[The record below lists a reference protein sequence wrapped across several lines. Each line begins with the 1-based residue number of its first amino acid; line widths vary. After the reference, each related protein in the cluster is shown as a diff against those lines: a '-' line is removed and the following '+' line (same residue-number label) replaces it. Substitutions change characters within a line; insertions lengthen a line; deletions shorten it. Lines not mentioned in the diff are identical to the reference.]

1 MRKSRHP
8 HKVLL
13 KCQMIS
19 FLQRQR
25 SNIFFFFLGG
35 GGEGREG
42 EGREL
47 GRAQKPRKLMTD
59 VGSLYLIDYRKFLHL
74 LVCILQFVST
84 CIFCE
89 IEEKFSKL
97 TSRLYAQEELLYIIL
112 SHFSG
117 DLKLCIIL
125 SQASPH
131 PVPRSHQG
139 AVTATEEL

>member
-1 MRKSRHP
+1 MGS
-8 HKVLL
+8 
-13 KCQMIS
+13 
-19 FLQRQR
+19 
-25 SNIFFFFLGG
+25 